1 MQQHIIDYK
10 KTRDVYMAYHKAGYS
25 KKFLSEHESDIIK
38 HKAAKKFFDDRGM
51 KKWPTIKILRAEFD
65 ELVAKKRTLNAE
77 RKKVEKEV
85 RELQMAQY
93 FVDRAYGDAEKT
105 EKERRAVQR

>member
-1 MQQHIIDYK
+1 
-10 KTRDVYMAYHKAGYS
+10 
-25 KKFLSEHESDIIK
+25 
-38 HKAAKKFFDDRGM
+38 M

-105 EKERRAVQR
+105 EKGRKTVLR

>member
-1 MQQHIIDYK
+1 MGWSQ
-10 KTRDVYMAYHKAGYS
+10 KANT
-25 KKFLSEHESDIIK
+25 KC
-38 HKAAKKFFDDRGM
+38 
-51 KKWPTIKILRAEFD
+51 
-65 ELVAKKRTLNAE
+65 E

-105 EKERRAVQR
+105 EKERKTVLR